1 MKVVDYYVI
10 FKRKEGFRF
19 AFDQPIKAAFRLTK
33 NGEPIDL
40 QASFVSAEILD
51 ISPKG
56 MKITTSFEIDD
67 AMSDEVQLYI
77 IYCLD
82 TLEIQSYG
90 EVVWKRPGGEGFLY
104 GLYFHAQ
111 DENEQTI
118 ISELKLRRRKELK
131 MAERRS

>member
-1 MKVVDYYVI
+1 MI

-19 AFDQPIKAAFRLTK
+19 AFEQPVKAAFRLTK
-33 NGEPIDL
+33 NGDPIDP
-40 QASFVSAEILD
+40 QASCIPVDILD

-56 MKITTSFEIDD
+56 MKITTSYEIDD
-67 AMSDEVQLYI
+67 ALTDEVQLFI

-82 TLEIQSYG
+82 TIEIQSYG
-90 EVVWKRPGGEGFLY
+90 EIGWKRPGGEGYMY

-131 MAERRS
+131 MGERRST

>member
-1 MKVVDYYVI
+1 MI

-19 AFDQPIKAAFRLTK
+19 AFEQPVKAAFRLTK
-33 NGEPIDL
+33 NGDPIDP
-40 QASFVSAEILD
+40 QASCIPVDILD

-56 MKITTSFEIDD
+56 MKITTSYEIDD
-67 AMSDEVQLYI
+67 ALTDEVQLFI

-82 TLEIQSYG
+82 TIEIQSCG
-90 EVVWKRPGGEGFLY
+90 EIGWKRPGGEGYMY

-131 MAERRS
+131 MGERRST